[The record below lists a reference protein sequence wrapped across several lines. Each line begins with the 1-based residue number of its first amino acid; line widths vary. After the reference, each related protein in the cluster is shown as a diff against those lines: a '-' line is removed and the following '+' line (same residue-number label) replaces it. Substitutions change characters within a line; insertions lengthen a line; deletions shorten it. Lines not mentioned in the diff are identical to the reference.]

1 MEYTWCVC
9 SVHVTQFIV
18 ISNESEHFILYS
30 GNQQAKKVKTKLEMT
45 QTSEDCFFLNFEQI
59 LNAHKLSLFAAM
71 LSINS
76 VPTKNKSRR
85 VLKVDSQVG

>member
-1 MEYTWCVC
+1 
-9 SVHVTQFIV
+9 
-18 ISNESEHFILYS
+18 
-30 GNQQAKKVKTKLEMT
+30 MT

-76 VPTKNKSRR
+76 VPIKNKSRR
-85 VLKVDSQVG
+85 DLKVDSQVG